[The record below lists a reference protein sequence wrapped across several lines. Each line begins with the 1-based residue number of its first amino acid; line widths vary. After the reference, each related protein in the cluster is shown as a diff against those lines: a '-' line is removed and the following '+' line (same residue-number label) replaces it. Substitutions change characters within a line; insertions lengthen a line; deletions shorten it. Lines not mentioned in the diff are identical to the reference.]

1 MNPLL
6 GSPPERRRSMVVE
19 VHCLAR
25 PARPSTGE
33 SRQTKHMRMHTPS
46 DSSIGDRATAELLPL
61 TRSAPRCSSS
71 PSAMFSS
78 SSSTKLANNLLH
90 FRRPATSFVSSISHR
105 HHQPTF
111 NRSFHASTA
120 NMTVKAYF
128 DVSWTGPKLTAD
140 ANGNVTNVDKSDQPR
155 TGRINFELYD
165 DVVPKTVENFRALC
179 TGEKGFGYSGSK
191 FHRVIPEFMLQG
203 GDFTRGNGTG
213 GKSIYGE
220 KFADENFQL
229 KHNKP
234 FLLSMANAGP
244 NTNGSQFFV
253 TTVVTSWLD
262 GRHVVFGG
270 VPTGDTESISVIKSV
285 EACGSSSGAIK
296 NKSAPPTITG
306 AGASAQAAK
315 ASSIPPNFA
324 TIGLDITGVEEKHN
338 RPKQDQRRSRPYFGG
353 RVQRLWATNGSFVA
367 PKSWRKRHRKKAS
380 STILRSWFPRNK
392 GNG

>member
-1 MNPLL
+1 
-6 GSPPERRRSMVVE
+6 
-19 VHCLAR
+19 
-25 PARPSTGE
+25 
-33 SRQTKHMRMHTPS
+33 
-46 DSSIGDRATAELLPL
+46 
-61 TRSAPRCSSS
+61 
-71 PSAMFSS
+71 
-78 SSSTKLANNLLH
+78 
-90 FRRPATSFVSSISHR
+90 
-105 HHQPTF
+105 
-111 NRSFHASTA
+111 
-120 NMTVKAYF
+120 MTIKAYF

-140 ANGNVTNVDKSDQPR
+140 ANGNVTNVDKGEERQYLPITSSRCSR
-155 TGRINFELYD
+155 TDIFPIARSGRINFELYD

-270 VPTGDTESISVIKSV
+270 VPSGDTESISVIKSV
-285 EACGSSSGAIK
+285 EACGTSSGAIK
-296 NKSAPPTITG
+296 NKAAPPTITG
-306 AGASAQAAK
+306 AGAS
-315 ASSIPPNFA
+315 
-324 TIGLDITGVEEKHN
+324 
-338 RPKQDQRRSRPYFGG
+338 
-353 RVQRLWATNGSFVA
+353 
-367 PKSWRKRHRKKAS
+367 
-380 STILRSWFPRNK
+380 
-392 GNG
+392 